1 MTPKALSRGIKKL
14 IIRWS
19 LRQVKQLPNMSYQE
33 YATYGIADVI
43 INDYT
48 KEPMYILTKENN

>member
-1 MTPKALSRGIKKL
+1 MTPKALSRDIKKL
-14 IIRWS
+14 VIRWS
-19 LRQVKQLPNMSYQE
+19 LRQIKQLPNMSYQE

-48 KEPMYILTKENN
+48 KEPMYILT